1 MKDNISLQKIKE
13 ALLLKGVLKLKII
26 GLTKVTSENILSNEL
41 YRLYFIRFLEDKT
54 IFRTDLEIQAIIE
67 FKKSLSLKE

>member
-1 MKDNISLQKIKE
+1 MQKNKE

-26 GLTKVTSENILSNEL
+26 GLRKVTTENILSNEL

-54 IFRTDLEIQAIIE
+54 IFRNDSEIQTINE
-67 FKKSLSLKE
+67 FKKSL